1 MKPMRSAAVTKA
13 GGVPY
18 TPVKQQRPSVLHNQ
32 NRMNQQTQGQSTPHD
47 NSLVALL
54 SLSLLALGEK
64 LRKLGFLKKWKY
76 CPRCGGVLSDLLQ
89 RGARLY
95 YYCKACAGK
104 SSYISCLHGSI
115 LSQGL
120 RLSLQQLTS
129 LLVCYSENITP
140 MQSAQLCGVSRR
152 LVCEWF
158 ARFRCCI
165 VKRMMQI
172 QTSMKNKE
180 VLEL

>member
-1 MKPMRSAAVTKA
+1 MKPMRSASVTKA

-32 NRMNQQTQGQSTPHD
+32 NRMNQQTQGQSTPHA

-54 SLSLLALGEK
+54 SLSLIALGEK
-64 LRKLGFLKKWKY
+64 LRTLGFLKKWKH
-76 CPRCGGVLSDLLQ
+76 CPRCGGQLSELRQ
-89 RGARLY
+89 RSDRLY

-115 LSQGL
+115 LAKGL

-129 LLVCYSENITP
+129 LLVCFSENITP
-140 MQSAQLCGVSRR
+140 MQSAQLCGVSRKA
-152 LVCEWF
+152 LKIE
-158 ARFRCCI
+158 
-165 VKRMMQI
+165 MT
-172 QTSMKNKE
+172 TSTITNTF
-180 VLEL
+180 LCRQCASS